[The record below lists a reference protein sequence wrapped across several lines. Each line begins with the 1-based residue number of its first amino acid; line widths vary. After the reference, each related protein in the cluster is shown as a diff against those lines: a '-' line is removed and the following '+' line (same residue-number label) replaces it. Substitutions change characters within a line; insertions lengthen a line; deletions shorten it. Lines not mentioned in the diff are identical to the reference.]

1 MSPRELGGDLDQE
14 DTNTNLQLALNA
26 MQVINEAVGQDIMTV
41 EQEIQALDGVISKSH
56 AKDLREYCQR
66 IEEKIGGEYVRA
78 GEKLVRLDLDKRL
91 KVIGVMDTTVREN
104 LAKVRIILA
113 RLRSLRSASSSRSQH
128 SSTSTASGSSGDQG
142 YRPYLELKPPIGWR
156 GGGLARVSVSL
167 EGSGLLLT

>member
-41 EQEIQALDGVISKSH
+41 EQEIQALDGVISASH
-56 AKDLREYCQR
+56 AKYLREYCQR

-91 KVIGVMDTTVREN
+91 KGIGVMDTTVREN
-104 LAKVRIILA
+104 LANVRIILA
-113 RLRSLRSASSSRSQH
+113 RLRSLRSASSSRS
-128 SSTSTASGSSGDQG
+128 STQAHRQL
-142 YRPYLELKPPIGWR
+142 LEALVI
-156 GGGLARVSVSL
+156 RVIDPTWS
-167 EGSGLLLT
+167 